1 LPLLLDYIHGP
12 LILDDGR
19 VVPAWQVSQ
28 DDEAEVSA
36 MLRALREGQL
46 IGTARQGPFGKR
58 QTVLP
63 EVWCSIGVADV
74 NWQLSSVP
82 KHGLIAI
89 RIEEAPSQER
99 RRGPQ
104 PEVRRRVLEE
114 MQRLVEVEGRDRLA
128 SMKQAEMKELF
139 GAAESTCRLV
149 RQEVLAGEVSSF

>member
-1 LPLLLDYIHGP
+1 MFLCDYVHGP

-19 VVPAWQVSQ
+19 VIPATMHSQ
-28 DDEAEVSA
+28 DDEAAVAST
-36 MLRALREGQL
+36 LRELREGL
-46 IGTARQGPFGKR
+46 IVATARQGAFGKAQR
-58 QTVLP
+58 LP
-63 EVWCSIGVADV
+63 QEFWQSVGVADV

-82 KHGLIAI
+82 KFGLIAVTV
-89 RIEEAPSQER
+89 ESAEPAGR
-99 RRGPQ
+99 RRGPE
-104 PEVRRRVLEE
+104 PEVRRRVSAE